1 MDRVEFMEI
10 LFDYDIVNR
19 KFLLQMK
26 NDANY
31 TTLLEKFYRD
41 TPQTESPFYFLW
53 NLHFASQ
60 VEVQLKNVF
69 NYLIFNKHFYKKI
82 LCSHFLFK
90 VSYEAN

>member
-26 NDANY
+26 NEANY
-31 TTLLEKFYRD
+31 TNLLEKFYRD

-60 VEVQLKNVF
+60 VEVQSEKNE
-69 NYLIFNKHFYKKI
+69 I
-82 LCSHFLFK
+82 LCSNFLF
-90 VSYEAN
+90 VQLRMRQIMF